1 LCLESHPGFGVSPCN
16 VLKYQRKR
24 EDNKELANAIEGK
37 SMKIS
42 KSKYSTI
49 ILKEQIHSRT
59 IIEVVK
65 LRKLKLVFLTEHMLM
80 EK

>member
-1 LCLESHPGFGVSPCN
+1 
-16 VLKYQRKR
+16 
-24 EDNKELANAIEGK
+24 
-37 SMKIS
+37 MKIS

-49 ILKEQIHSRT
+49 VLKQQIHSRT

-65 LRKLKLVFLTEHMLM
+65 LCKLKLVFLTEHMLM